1 MGNKYGID
9 WYIDD
14 VPVAMVI
21 RSTWQN
27 GQYQCVV
34 ERCRATLEQI
44 EAIDWSHPTIVAGK
58 EQPGLGLP
66 EGYGF
71 DLVGIEYHSS
81 SDNYTITVVVAKQFL
96 GDVTGYVAQVEEL
109 QQAATEK
116 DATIAQQATDL
127 ATKEQAL
134 ANATTELSATQEELA
149 SANARVD
156 ELVGAGTAEQVAT
169 DLDAA
174 YTEGVESNG

>member
-9 WYIDD
+9 WYIDN
-14 VPVAMVI
+14 VPVAMVM
-21 RSTWQN
+21 RASGN
-27 GQYQCVV
+27 GRYQLVV
-34 ERCRATLEQI
+34 ERSRATLEQI
-44 EAIDWSHPTIVAGK
+44 EAINWSHPTITAGK

-71 DLVGIEYHSS
+71 DLLSIEYSS
-81 SDNYTITVVVAKQFL
+81 RSGNYDIVVAVAEQYL
-96 GDVTGYVAQVEEL
+96 GDVTGYVAQVKEL
-109 QQAATEK
+109 QQSV
-116 DATIAQQATDL
+116 AQQASDL

-134 ANATTELSATQEELA
+134 ANATTELSAAQKELA

-156 ELVGAGTAEQVAT
+156 ELVEAGTAEQVAT
-169 DLDAA
+169 DLDTA

>member
-9 WYIDD
+9 WYIDN
-14 VPVAMVI
+14 VPVAMVM
-21 RSTWQN
+21 RTGGN
-27 GQYQCVV
+27 GQYQLVV

-44 EAIDWSHPTIVAGK
+44 KAIDWSHPTITAGK

-71 DLVGIEYHSS
+71 DLLGIEYSS
-81 SDNYTITVVVAKQFL
+81 TSDNYTVVVAVAKQFL
-96 GDVTGYVAQVEEL
+96 GDVTGYVAQVKEL
-109 QQAATEK
+109 QQAVVEK
-116 DATIAQQATDL
+116 EAAIAQQASDL

-134 ANATTELSATQEELA
+134 TNAATKLSDTQKELA
-149 SANARVD
+149 SANAQVD
-156 ELVGAGTAEQVAT
+156 ELIKAGTAEQVAT

>member
-9 WYIDD
+9 WYIDN
-14 VPVAMVI
+14 VPVAMVM
-21 RSTWQN
+21 RSGVN
-27 GQYQCVV
+27 GRYTILV

-44 EAIDWSHPTIVAGK
+44 EAINWSHPTITAGK
-58 EQPGLGLP
+58 EQHGLGLP

-71 DLVGIEYHSS
+71 DVVSIEYSS
-81 SDNYTITVVVAKQFL
+81 VSDNYTVVVAVAKQFL
-96 GDVTGYVAQVEEL
+96 GDVTGYTAQVKEL
-109 QQAATEK
+109 QQAVAEK
-116 DATIAQQATDL
+116 ETTIAQQASDL

-134 ANATTELSATQEELA
+134 SDTQKELA

-156 ELVGAGTAEQVAT
+156 ELVEAGTAEQVAT
-169 DLDAA
+169 DLDTA

>member
-14 VPVAMVI
+14 VPVAMVM
-21 RSTWQN
+21 RTGKN
-27 GQYQCVV
+27 GRYTVLV

-44 EAIDWSHPTIVAGK
+44 EAIDWSHPTITAGK

-71 DLVGIEYHSS
+71 ELVSIEYSS
-81 SDNYTITVVVAKQFL
+81 VSDNYTITVAVAKQFL

-116 DATIAQQATDL
+116 DATIAQQASDL

-134 ANATTELSATQEELA
+134 TNATAELSATQEELA

-156 ELVGAGTAEQVAT
+156 ELVEAGTAEQVAT